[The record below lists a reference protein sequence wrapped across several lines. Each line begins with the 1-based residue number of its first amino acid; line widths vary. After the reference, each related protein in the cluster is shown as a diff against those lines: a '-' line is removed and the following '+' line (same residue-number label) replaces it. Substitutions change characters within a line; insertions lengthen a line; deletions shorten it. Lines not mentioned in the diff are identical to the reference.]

1 MIKSKERVEFN
12 DIIQKITTGT
22 NLEEKEAYT
31 CMMDMIHGRM
41 NEIQIAA
48 ILTSLATKGETVP
61 EITGFAKAMRDSC
74 KTIKTPPGV
83 DVVDSCGTGGDRLK
97 TFNISTAAAIIAA
110 SAGVQIAKHGNRA
123 VTGSCGGADILE
135 AAGVK
140 IDLPI
145 QKVELSLEKIG
156 ITFMFAPKFHTATR
170 NVMPIRKTL
179 GIRTIFNILGPLT
192 SPARARIQLL
202 GVFDPSYVKP
212 LAEVLYRLGVKR
224 AMVVHGFDEKSEPAI
239 DEISIM
245 GETHTAFLDNG
256 KIQIKK
262 LYPEDFGLEN
272 GDSESIKAGSTTREN
287 LKIFLSV
294 LKGRRDSKADKTRFN
309 ITLANAAALVY
320 LAGKA
325 KNFEDAVEISKE
337 YVKSGAALKK
347 LKEFVK
353 FTRDGPAGI

>member
-1 MIKSKERVEFN
+1 MIKSKEKVEFN
-12 DIIQKITTGT
+12 DIIQKITTGA
-22 NLEEKEAYT
+22 NLGEKEAYN
-31 CMMDMIHGRM
+31 CMMDMIHGRI
-41 NEIQIAA
+41 NDIQIAA

-61 EITGFAKAMRDSC
+61 EITGFARAMRDSC

-110 SAGVQIAKHGNRA
+110 SAGVPIAKHGNRA
-123 VTGSCGGADILE
+123 VTGPCGGADILE
-135 AAGVK
+135 AVGVK
-140 IDLPI
+140 IDLPLH
-145 QKVELSLEKIG
+145 KVELSLEKIG
-156 ITFMFAPKFHTATR
+156 ITFMFAPRFHTATR
-170 NVMPIRKTL
+170 NVMHIRQTL

-192 SPARARIQLL
+192 SPAKARIQLL

-224 AMVVHGFDEKSEPAI
+224 AMVVHGFDEKGEPAI

-245 GETHTAFLDNG
+245 GETRAAILDDG

-272 GDSESIKAGSTTREN
+272 GESESIKAAPTVHEN

-294 LKGRRDSKADKTRFN
+294 LKGRDDSKAAKTRLD
-309 ITLANAAALVY
+309 ITLANAGALLY
-320 LAGKA
+320 LGGKA
-325 KNFEDAVEISKE
+325 KNLEDAVEMSRE
-337 YVKSGAALKK
+337 YVESGAAMKK
-347 LKEFVK
+347 LKEFIK

>member
-1 MIKSKERVEFN
+1 MIEVEFN
-12 DIIQKITTGT
+12 NIIQKITTST
-22 NLEEKEAYT
+22 NLREKEAYN
-31 CMMDMIHGRM
+31 CMMDMIHGKL
-41 NEIQIAA
+41 NDIQTAA
-48 ILTSLATKGETVP
+48 ILSSLATKGEAVP

-110 SAGVQIAKHGNRA
+110 SAGVPIAKHGNRA

-140 IDLPI
+140 IDIPI

-170 NVMPIRKTL
+170 NVMHIRQTL

-192 SPARARIQLL
+192 SPAKAKIQLL

-212 LAEVLYRLGVKR
+212 LAEVLSRLGVKK
-224 AMVVHGFDEKSEPAI
+224 AMVVHGFDEKGEPAI

-245 GETHTAFLDNG
+245 GKTHTAILDNG
-256 KIQIKK
+256 KIHTKR

-272 GDSESIKAGSTTREN
+272 GESESIKAAPTVHEN

-294 LKGRRDSKADKTRFN
+294 LKGEKDSKAAETRLN
-309 ITLANAAALVY
+309 ITLANAAALLY
-320 LAGKA
+320 LGGKA
-325 KNFEDAVEISKE
+325 KNLEDAVEISRE
-337 YVKSGAALKK
+337 RVESGDALKK
-347 LKEFVK
+347 LKEFIK